1 MPWSLPPRLACW
13 FSRSRSTPGH
23 KSVRA
28 SLVYEVCGKI
38 WRANVNGSH
47 PVQLTSGT
55 DPQISPDG
63 RLVAFV
69 RVNTDEND
77 TVFVMPTVGG
87 KAGSIR

>member
-1 MPWSLPPRLACW
+1 M
-13 FSRSRSTPGH
+13 
-23 KSVRA
+23 RA